1 MRTSRRAAYLAV
13 ACLCTALA
21 CASKQQ
27 ATAARGAGEPLTLA
41 PVDKRSLAVVS
52 LPDLS
57 ATTKGAATQLREQY
71 SLLKHRIDDPAT
83 TRVDLANGYG
93 EMGKL
98 LMAAEYRDSAE
109 PCFFNAQALVPDQMR
124 WPYYLGHLYRL
135 RGETAKSVTAFA
147 RALQLRP
154 DDQATLVW
162 LGGAYLDEGRPE
174 AAEPLFT
181 KALSNEPQAGPALY
195 GLGRV
200 ALARRDY
207 DRAVKYLEQT
217 LSLNPKASIV
227 HYHLAMAYRGLGQV
241 QETSTHLRASGDVEV
256 ASSDPLMD
264 ELAGSVKSEF
274 AFENLGIR
282 ARNDGQLGAAA
293 GYFRQALELAP
304 DDASVRQRLGTTLAL
319 QGDVQGAVKELQE
332 VLRRSPGFA
341 SAHYTLGVVIASTG
355 RYREAIE
362 HFAAAVKSN
371 PDYIEARLQLAN
383 TLRRTGRLQESL
395 PQYERVAKLDPRVA
409 EAALGYAMT
418 LASLKR
424 YQEARDRLTEDMK
437 TYPGRPAF
445 AHGLVRLRAAAPDDR
460 VRDGRQAVALA
471 QDLVAR
477 EPPNADL
484 GEAMAMAMAETGR
497 YDEAVK
503 WQREAMAIAGRS
515 GRADLS
521 TRMADNLLLYQRH
534 QPSRTPWRDDDPVGL
549 SDAAVSAPH

>member
-1 MRTSRRAAYLAV
+1 MRAACLA
-13 ACLCTALA
+13 ALCVGAALA
-21 CASKQQ
+21 SRCASKQPAA
-27 ATAARGAGEPLTLA
+27 ATRGPGAPLTPVPVPGSSLA
-41 PVDKRSLAVVS
+41 PVS

-57 ATTKGAATQLREQY
+57 ATAKGAATQLREQY
-71 SLLKHRIDDPAT
+71 SVLKHRIDDPAT

-98 LMAAEYRDSAE
+98 LMADEYRDSAE
-109 PCFFNAQALVPDQMR
+109 PCFFDAQALAPDEMR

-135 RGETAKSVTAFA
+135 RGQTAKSVTAFE
-147 RALQLRP
+147 RVLQLKP
-154 DDQATLVW
+154 DDQATLIW

-181 KALSNEPQAGPALY
+181 QALSNEPQAGPALY

-207 DRAVKYLEQT
+207 DQAVKYLEQA

-227 HYHLAMAYRGLGQV
+227 HYPLAMAFRGLGHL
-241 QETSTHLRASGDVEV
+241 QEASTHLRASGDIEI
-256 ASSDPLMD
+256 AWSDPLMD

-274 AFENLGIR
+274 AYENLGIR
-282 ARNDGQLGAAA
+282 ALNDGQLAAAA
-293 GYFRQALELAP
+293 GYLRQALELAP

-319 QGDVQGAVKELQE
+319 QGDVQGAVKEFQE
-332 VLRRSPGFA
+332 VLRRSPDFA
-341 SAHYTLGVVIASTG
+341 SAHYTLGVLIASTG

-362 HFAAAVKSN
+362 QFAAAVKSN

-383 TLRRTGRLQESL
+383 ALRRTGRLQESL
-395 PQYERVAKLDPRVA
+395 PQYERVARLDPRVA

-418 LASLKR
+418 LAGLKR

-437 TYPGRPAF
+437 IYPGRPAF
-445 AHGLVRLRAAAPDDR
+445 AHGLVRLQAAAPDDR

-471 QDLVAR
+471 QDLIAR
-477 EPPNADL
+477 EPPNPDL

-515 GRADLS
+515 GLADLS
-521 TRMADNLLLYQRH
+521 AHMADNLALYERH
-534 QPSRTPWRDDDPVGL
+534 QPSRRPWRDDDPVGR